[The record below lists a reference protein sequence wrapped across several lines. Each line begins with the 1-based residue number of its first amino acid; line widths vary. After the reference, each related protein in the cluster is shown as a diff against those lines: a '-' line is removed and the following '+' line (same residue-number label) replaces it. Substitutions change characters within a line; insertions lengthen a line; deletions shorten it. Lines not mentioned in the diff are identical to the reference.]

1 MHFRNGWKKKKKK
14 KKNKKTRLSQ
24 ILITP
29 FSSRIS
35 VQNFFYTIIT
45 THYDT
50 HYNFPLF
57 KKYIPWKLNY
67 FKELKFNND
76 QSVTTHKIFF
86 LKAKQKIKYMH
97 GKYFDQFLEKKTDI
111 DDNIHLKNYS
121 ESHFIW
127 KLACLLSVNCIIV
140 FSQQRT
146 MCIVNIS
153 CLASL
158 LGYSR
163 AVGLSK
169 HNPAEIWY
177 SWRHIDFCMPR

>member
-1 MHFRNGWKKKKKK
+1 M
-14 KKNKKTRLSQ
+14 
-24 ILITP
+24 ITP

-86 LKAKQKIKYMH
+86 LKAKQWKVFWSIS
-97 GKYFDQFLEKKTDI
+97 GKKKTDI

-177 SWRHIDFCMPR
+177 SWRHIDFCQDKITFRNELS